1 MVISFVLLHE
11 DKAAAGADSGHGS
24 RAGPAESVEYH
35 RAGSGRVLDK
45 FLNQGYGLLC
55 GVNFSPV
62 SRFSPGGERPYIGH
76 YVCASDIRTLS
87 GMEQYKFVDKCV
99 MIAGAA

>member
-45 FLNQGYGLLC
+45 FLNQGLRAF
-55 GVNFSPV
+55 VW
-62 SRFSPGGERPYIGH
+62 GE
-76 YVCASDIRTLS
+76 L
-87 GMEQYKFVDKCV
+87 
-99 MIAGAA
+99 